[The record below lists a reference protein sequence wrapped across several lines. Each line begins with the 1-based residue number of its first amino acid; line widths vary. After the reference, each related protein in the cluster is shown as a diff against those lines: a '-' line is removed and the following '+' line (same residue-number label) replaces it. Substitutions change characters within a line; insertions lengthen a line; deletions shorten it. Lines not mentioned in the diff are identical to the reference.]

1 MRGRR
6 YDAGE
11 ISGPEMTPE
20 GYLRCWATIARTGIQ
35 KYKRA
40 DGSEVLEYRP
50 ASEVGRVDSLA
61 SFAGKA
67 VTLEHPPELLTSENT
82 AKYQVGF
89 TDSEVVFDG
98 AYVKVRMTITRQDA
112 IDSVLNGQTRDTS
125 AGYEVD
131 LIQEPGFD
139 DAVGRFDA
147 KQTNIEG
154 NHVAITKRGRAGVSR
169 VHLDSDDAVAVATPT
184 DNPAKINMA
193 QINIA
198 GAMYEVS
205 EAVAAAYTSAQQAQA
220 SEFQTKLD
228 TADTEKRVLT
238 AERDQL
244 QAQLAAANGTVD
256 ELRPRVDSLSTEL
269 TEAKTALEQAEK
281 ARTDSAEQDIDAL
294 VEARLELRNLAAPHL
309 DSDFD
314 FTGKSEREIKEAVL
328 KQVHGD
334 SLDLSERDDVYV
346 AARFDAL
353 VELADVVDSSAALRS
368 RIASAQRS
376 DNSDATSRRDSK
388 REKNRERL
396 ENAWKQTPTK
406 GAN

>member
-1 MRGRR
+1 M
-6 YDAGE
+6 E
-11 ISGPEMTPE
+11 E
-20 GYLRCWATIARTGIQ
+20 
-35 KYKRA
+35 A
-40 DGSEVLEYRP
+40 D
-50 ASEVGRVDSLA
+50 
-61 SFAGKA
+61 
-67 VTLEHPPELLTSENT
+67 
-82 AKYQVGF
+82 
-89 TDSEVVFDG
+89 
-98 AYVKVRMTITRQDA
+98 
-112 IDSVLNGQTRDTS
+112 
-125 AGYEVD
+125 
-131 LIQEPGFD
+131 
-139 DAVGRFDA
+139 
-147 KQTNIEG
+147 
-154 NHVAITKRGRAGVSR
+154 
-169 VHLDSDDAVAVATPT
+169 
-184 DNPAKINMA
+184 
-193 QINIA
+193 
-198 GAMYEVS
+198 
-205 EAVAAAYTSAQQAQA
+205 
-220 SEFQTKLD
+220 
-228 TADTEKRVLT
+228 
-238 AERDQL
+238 
-244 QAQLAAANGTVD
+244 
-256 ELRPRVDSLSTEL
+256 
-269 TEAKTALEQAEK
+269 K

>member
-1 MRGRR
+1 
-6 YDAGE
+6 
-11 ISGPEMTPE
+11 
-20 GYLRCWATIARTGIQ
+20 
-35 KYKRA
+35 
-40 DGSEVLEYRP
+40 
-50 ASEVGRVDSLA
+50 
-61 SFAGKA
+61 
-67 VTLEHPPELLTSENT
+67 
-82 AKYQVGF
+82 
-89 TDSEVVFDG
+89 
-98 AYVKVRMTITRQDA
+98 
-112 IDSVLNGQTRDTS
+112 
-125 AGYEVD
+125 
-131 LIQEPGFD
+131 
-139 DAVGRFDA
+139 
-147 KQTNIEG
+147 
-154 NHVAITKRGRAGVSR
+154 
-169 VHLDSDDAVAVATPT
+169 
-184 DNPAKINMA
+184 MA

-269 TEAKTALEQAEK
+269 TEARSALEEAEK